1 MLLQHMICNRFGHLV
16 TLTCE
21 SGLSEGAVKDNI
33 DFQVTIISSI
43 PDRGVYSGRTLFG
56 VVHCPLVIPGLL
68 TAIGVQQG
76 NPVPP
81 VCYGNTVGSRT
92 DLCNG
97 IKGGAVLIALVVPVM
112 PSHCR

>member
-76 NPVPP
+76 NP
-81 VCYGNTVGSRT
+81 YRQSATATVYVRAPICATASRESP
-92 DLCNG
+92 C
-97 IKGGAVLIALVVPVM
+97 
-112 PSHCR
+112 